1 MVIPINEF
9 VSLLSVDNRIHLNFS
24 EPMLCNIPSHA
35 DNIILYVDN
44 VTLSTTFATFQMHTR
59 DRILTGSLTQ
69 SPSSD
74 KTMKNRSVGLDWIPY
89 YKEDTMVIYVSS
101 ELNKDVTALFMAL
114 PYDVES
120 INKTTTSLGLLCMIK
135 CV

>member
-1 MVIPINEF
+1 
-9 VSLLSVDNRIHLNFS
+9 
-24 EPMLCNIPSHA
+24 
-35 DNIILYVDN
+35 
-44 VTLSTTFATFQMHTR
+44 
-59 DRILTGSLTQ
+59 
-69 SPSSD
+69 
-74 KTMKNRSVGLDWIPY
+74 
-89 YKEDTMVIYVSS
+89 MVIYVSS